1 LFVNRIL
8 TANCAGTRVGAL
20 DSPEF
25 TGFNEPLIIGIRC
38 REGTELDMGMARILL
53 CWLEDA
59 IFSAAERGLTQSG
72 HEMVALSPSP
82 SYWKFISS
90 LNSYVIASFFFLI
103 FNINMVL
110 CAYSTYTPL

>member
-8 TANCAGTRVGAL
+8 TADRAGTRIGSL

-25 TGFNEPLIIGIRC
+25 PGFNDTLIIGIRGW
-38 REGTELDMGMARILL
+38 EGTELDMGMGWILL
-53 CWLEDA
+53 CWPENA

-90 LNSYVIASFFFLI
+90 LNSYPIASFFFLI
-103 FNINMVL
+103 FNINMILWV
-110 CAYSTYTPL
+110 YTIYTAL